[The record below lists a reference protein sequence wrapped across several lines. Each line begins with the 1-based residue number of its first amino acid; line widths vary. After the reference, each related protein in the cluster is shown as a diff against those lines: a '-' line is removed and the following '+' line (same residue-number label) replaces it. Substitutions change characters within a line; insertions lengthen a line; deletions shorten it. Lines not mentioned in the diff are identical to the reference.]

1 MKNDE
6 INIRDPFVVY
16 EGGKYYMYGT
26 RPKSWGTC
34 TGGFDVYISTDLCE
48 WSEPIQCFDSQKYG
62 LNAGSNW
69 APEVNEYKG
78 KYYMFATFTGENGL
92 RATYSLISD
101 SLTGPFVPHSK
112 GGLTP
117 YGWECLD
124 GTLYIDE
131 SGAPYLVFCHE
142 HTQIT
147 DGTICYVKL
156 NDTLDAS
163 VGEAVTLF
171 AASECEWVEPVI
183 DGHFVTDGPFRQE

>member
-1 MKNDE
+1 
-6 INIRDPFVVY
+6 
-16 EGGKYYMYGT
+16 MYGT

-101 SLTGPFVPHSK
+101 SLTGPFVPH
-112 GGLTP
+112 
-117 YGWECLD
+117 
-124 GTLYIDE
+124 
-131 SGAPYLVFCHE
+131 
-142 HTQIT
+142 
-147 DGTICYVKL
+147 
-156 NDTLDAS
+156 
-163 VGEAVTLF
+163 
-171 AASECEWVEPVI
+171 
-183 DGHFVTDGPFRQE
+183 RQE